1 MAKTKSPDDWK
12 KEGVELKK
20 TFKAVKN
27 AAHKFGLAYADK
39 GMCLIV
45 DRRKNG
51 ATLYKEAK
59 KMPGAKSKGVFG
71 EMEVNGSTIVFKYDG
86 DLPSG
91 VEEGGLARKFKEH
104 LKLCKVPGLMVE
116 VKPMKGEKDKKKAPQ
131 QEAEE
136 EQTTSSAQTQ
146 SEATSTEGASAQQE
160 TSQQEQSSE
169 NQQEEGGEDDPA
181 LKAKLLKDI
190 DHIDKVFEANFE
202 GMDEKD
208 VKELQGALKTIRG
221 AINSDDLTG
230 AQNMLNKLQL
240 LTGVGPDTPAQPG
253 AVRLPKNAAKDE
265 ELSPED
271 LKKRKKELTKAMAA
285 MKRDLQK
292 TMIAAD
298 PDNQNVLQKLAKD
311 IGKQV
316 KSGKVDEA
324 EETFQALRAKIDE
337 LNEAQEAMVQQV
349 GAAGQKTYTPEE
361 RERRRARMQTIAQR
375 IDELMREVA

>member
-1 MAKTKSPDDWK
+1 MAQTKSPDDWK

-27 AAHKFGLAYADK
+27 AAHKFGLTYADK
-39 GMCLIV
+39 GMCLVV

-51 ATLYKEAK
+51 ATLFKEAK
-59 KMPGAKSKGVFG
+59 KMPGAKAKGVFG

-91 VEEGGLARKFKEH
+91 VEEGGLSRKFKEH

-116 VKPMKGEKDKKKAPQ
+116 VKPMKGDEDKKKAPP

-136 EQTTSSAQTQ
+136 QEASTTAKAQAQ
-146 SEATSTEGASAQQE
+146 EAPTEGGSAQQAPP
-160 TSQQEQSSE
+160 QQEQASE

-190 DHIDKVFEANFE
+190 DNVEAVFKVNYE

-208 VKELQGALKTIRG
+208 VKELEGAINTIRG

-230 AQNMLNKLQL
+230 AQNMMNKLQL

-253 AVRLPKNAAKDE
+253 AVRLPKKKGAKLTPE
-265 ELSPED
+265 EL
-271 LKKRKKELTKAMAA
+271 KKKKKELTKKLAGI
-285 MKRDLQK
+285 KPDLQQ
-292 TMIAAD
+292 TMVAAQPED
-298 PDNQNVLQKLAKD
+298 QKELSKLAKGF
-311 IGKQV
+311 GKLV
-316 KSGKVDEA
+316 KTDKIEEA
-324 EETFQALRAKIDE
+324 EETFGKLESKIEE
-337 LNEAQEAMVQQV
+337 LKEAQEK
-349 GAAGQKTYTPEE
+349 GAKPKITPEQKAE
-361 RERRRARMQTIAQR
+361 KLTRLADIKSRLTDLLKDAA
-375 IDELMREVA
+375 